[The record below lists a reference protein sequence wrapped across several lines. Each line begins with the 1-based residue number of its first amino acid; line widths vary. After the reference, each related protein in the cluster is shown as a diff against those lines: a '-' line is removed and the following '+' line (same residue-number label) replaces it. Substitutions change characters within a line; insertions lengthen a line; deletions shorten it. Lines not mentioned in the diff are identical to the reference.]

1 MKKRSH
7 SLNRR
12 QFIQLLTST
21 AGAGL
26 LLPAFSFSHAAGWVR
41 VTHAR
46 IEQEPGKT
54 RLLLDLDGSSE
65 HNLFMLRKPERV
77 VIDLPNTSLAK
88 GVNFKQK
95 LKAPVNRIRHA
106 VRNDSGLRI
115 VLDVSRP
122 GLQVRSFKNK
132 SGNPASQQLVIELI
146 DEKLAASGPVKT
158 VKQAPR
164 KKRDLIIAID
174 AGHGGKDPGAIGKRG
189 TKEKNIVLKIARELE
204 TLIKREPGLKPVL
217 IRDGDYFIPLRDRIK
232 KARKHQADLFISV
245 HADAARNRKARGSSV
260 FVLSQNGASSEAARW
275 LAKKEN
281 NADLIGGISLDEK
294 DPMLASV
301 LLDLSQ
307 RHTNESSSTVAGSL
321 LQELKKVGEVHSR
334 KVEKAGFVVLKSP
347 DIPSVLVES
356 AFLSNPREE
365 KKLRTREYRQRV
377 AKAVLKGVK
386 KYFVNNA
393 PQDSLFASLRS
404 QEHTIQAG
412 DTLSGI
418 AHRYQV
424 SLTNLRTSNNL
435 KSDRLRVGQVLKI
448 PVSDT

>member
-1 MKKRSH
+1 MKKRPH

-26 LLPAFSFSHAAGWVR
+26 LLPAFSFSYAAGWVR

-54 RLLLDLDGSSE
+54 RLLLNLDGSAE
-65 HNLFMLRKPERV
+65 HNLFMLKKPERV
-77 VIDLPNTSLAK
+77 VIDLPNTALAK
-88 GVNFKQK
+88 GVNFNQK
-95 LKAPVNRIRHA
+95 LKQPVNRIRHA
-106 VRNDSGLRI
+106 IRNNSGLRI

-132 SGNPASQQLVIELI
+132 SGSAAQQLVIELV
-146 DEKLAASGPVKT
+146 DEKLAASAPVKT
-158 VKQAPR
+158 VKQAAQ

-174 AGHGGKDPGAIGKRG
+174 AGHGGKDPGAIGKKG
-189 TKEKNIVLKIARELE
+189 TKEKDIVLKIARELE

-334 KVEKAGFVVLKSP
+334 KVERAGFVVLKSP

-365 KKLRTREYRQRV
+365 KKLRTREYQQRV

-424 SLTNLRTSNNL
+424 SLSHLRASNNL

>member
-1 MKKRSH
+1 MKKRPH

-54 RLLLDLDGSSE
+54 RLLLNLDGSAE
-65 HNLFMLRKPERV
+65 HNLFMLKKPERV
-77 VIDLPNTSLAK
+77 VIDLPNTALAK
-88 GVNFKQK
+88 GVNFNQK
-95 LKAPVNRIRHA
+95 LKQPVNRIRHA
-106 VRNDSGLRI
+106 IRNNSGLRI

-132 SGNPASQQLVIELI
+132 SESAAQQLVIELV
-146 DEKLAASGPVKT
+146 DEKLAASAPVKT
-158 VKQAPR
+158 VKQAAQ

-174 AGHGGKDPGAIGKRG
+174 AGHGGKDPGAIGKKG
-189 TKEKNIVLKIARELE
+189 TKEKDIVLKIARELE

-334 KVEKAGFVVLKSP
+334 KVERAGFVVLKSP

-365 KKLRTREYRQRV
+365 KKLRTREYQQRV

-424 SLTNLRTSNNL
+424 SLSHLRASNNL

>member
-1 MKKRSH
+1 MKKRPH

-54 RLLLDLDGSSE
+54 RLLLNLDGSAE
-65 HNLFMLRKPERV
+65 HNLFMLKKPERV
-77 VIDLPNTSLAK
+77 VIDLPNTALAK
-88 GVNFKQK
+88 GVNFNQK
-95 LKAPVNRIRHA
+95 LKQPVNRIRHA
-106 VRNDSGLRI
+106 IRNNSGLRI

-132 SGNPASQQLVIELI
+132 SGSAAQQLVIELV
-146 DEKLAASGPVKT
+146 DEKLAASAPVKT
-158 VKQAPR
+158 VKQAAQ

-174 AGHGGKDPGAIGKRG
+174 AGHGGKDPGAIGKKG
-189 TKEKNIVLKIARELE
+189 TKEKDIVLKIARELE

-334 KVEKAGFVVLKSP
+334 KVERAGFVVLKSP

-365 KKLRTREYRQRV
+365 KKLRTREYQQRV

-424 SLTNLRTSNNL
+424 SLSHLRASNNL

>member
-1 MKKRSH
+1 MR
-7 SLNRR
+7 
-12 QFIQLLTST
+12 LLTST
-21 AGAGL
+21 AGAAV
-26 LLPAFSFSHAAGWVR
+26 LLPVFSLSHAAGQVR
-41 VTHAR
+41 VTRAR
-46 IEQEPGKT
+46 IEQEAGKT
-54 RLLLDLDGSSE
+54 RLLLDLDSTAE

-77 VIDLPNTSLAK
+77 VIDLPNASLAK

-95 LKAPVNRIRHA
+95 LQAPVNRIRHA
-106 VRNDSGLRI
+106 VQSDASLRI

-132 SGNPASQQLVIELI
+132 SGSSASQQLVIELV
-146 DEKLAASGPVKT
+146 DEKLAATAPVKT
-158 VKQAPR
+158 VKKAPQ
-164 KKRDLIIAID
+164 KKRDLIVAID
-174 AGHGGKDPGAIGKRG
+174 AGHGGKDPGAIGKKG
-189 TKEKNIVLKIARELE
+189 TKEKDIVLKIARELE
-204 TLIKREPGLKPVL
+204 TLIKREPGLKSVL

-321 LQELKKVGEVHSR
+321 LQELKKVGQVHSR

-365 KKLRTREYRQRV
+365 KKLRTREYQQRV

-404 QEHTIQAG
+404 QEHTIQSG
-412 DTLSGI
+412 ETLSGI
-418 AHRYQV
+418 AHRYQI
-424 SLTNLRTSNNL
+424 SLTNLRTRNNL
-435 KSDRLRVGQVLKI
+435 KSDRLRIGQVLKI